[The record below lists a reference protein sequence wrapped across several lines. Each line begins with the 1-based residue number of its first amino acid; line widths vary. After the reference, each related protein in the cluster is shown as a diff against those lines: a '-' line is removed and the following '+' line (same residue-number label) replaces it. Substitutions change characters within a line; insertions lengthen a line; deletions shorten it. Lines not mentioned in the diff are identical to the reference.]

1 MGSQTGDLSQF
12 SQEYIDYDQGPAVV
26 GVSIAVGLLA
36 LASVGLRLWARHMKR
51 VALGVEDYLII
62 ACVPLLIGTV
72 ICAVFAVHLGR
83 VGRHYAV
90 NKIVDP
96 PSYGRSQAALFAVEC
111 IYGTLLAVCKFS
123 ILAMYWRI
131 FPTTFVKRGCCVLG
145 GLTLAWIIAVALVAF
160 LQCRP
165 IQKIWL
171 PDTPGQC
178 IDNNKFFIGNAVPN
192 IFTDCAIMALPAY
205 EISRLRMGYSQ
216 KAGLAGIFLLGIFAI
231 RLIFLFQLSAGGKDG
246 DLTVLI
252 AVPWILTVVEG
263 ECAVMCACLPLLR
276 PVAQAVF
283 GRVLT
288 SGAGKSSNRRPS
300 GLSALNS
307 ADLITIGGG
316 AAGGGRRP
324 GFKAG
329 SHGTRPFAVLDDT
342 ESVDGILVGGHRMST
357 SVQGSDGKAPS
368 EGSDDIPLERIAVR
382 HDVKVSWTEA
392 KPHG

>member
-1 MGSQTGDLSQF
+1 MGSSNAGDLSQF
-12 SQEYIDYDQGPAVV
+12 SQEYIDYDDGPAIV
-26 GVSIAVGLLA
+26 GVSIAVGLIA

-62 ACVPLLIGTV
+62 PLLIGTV
-72 ICAVFAVHLGR
+72 ICAIFAVHLGR

-96 PSYGRSQAALFAVEC
+96 RSYGRGQAALFAVEC
-111 IYGTLLAVCKFS
+111 IYGTLLVVCKFS

-131 FPTTFVKRGCCVLG
+131 FPTPFVKRGCCILG

-160 LQCRP
+160 LQCQPMR
-165 IQKIWL
+165 KIWL
-171 PDTPGQC
+171 PEIPGHC

-216 KAGLAGIFLLGIFAI
+216 KIGLAGIFLLGVFAI
-231 RLIFLFQLSAGGKDG
+231 RLIFLLKLSAGGKDG

-252 AVPWILTVVEG
+252 AVPWILTIVEG
-263 ECAVMCACLPLLR
+263 ECAVICACLPLLR

-300 GLSALNS
+300 GLSGLNS
-307 ADLITIGGG
+307 TDLMTIGGG
-316 AAGGGRRP
+316 GQGGGRRP
-324 GFKAG
+324 VKDG
-329 SHGTRPFAVLDDT
+329 SYGTRPFVVLDDADSG
-342 ESVDGILVGGHRMST
+342 EGILAGGRATST

-368 EGSDDIPLERIAVR
+368 EGSDDIPLERIGVR
-382 HDVKVSWTEA
+382 HEVKVSWTEV
-392 KPHG
+392 KPHS

>member
-1 MGSQTGDLSQF
+1 MGSNAGDLSQF
-12 SQEYIDYDQGPAVV
+12 SQEYIDYDEGPAVV

-51 VALGVEDYLII
+51 VALGIEDYLII
-62 ACVPLLIGTV
+62 
-72 ICAVFAVHLGR
+72 
-83 VGRHYAV
+83 
-90 NKIVDP
+90 
-96 PSYGRSQAALFAVEC
+96 ALFAVEC
-111 IYGTLLAVCKFS
+111 IYGTLLVVCKFS

-131 FPTTFVKRGCCVLG
+131 FPTPFVRRGCCMLG

-165 IQKIWL
+165 MQKIWL

-205 EISRLRMGYSQ
+205 EISRLRMGSSQ
-216 KAGLAGIFLLGIFAI
+216 KVGLAGIFLLGIFVSFISAI

-252 AVPWILTVVEG
+252 AVPWILTIVEG
-263 ECAVMCACLPLLR
+263 ECAVICACLPLLR

-300 GLSALNS
+300 GLSGLNS
-307 ADLITIGGG
+307 ADLMTIGGG
-316 AAGGGRRP
+316 GGTGGGRRP
-324 GFKAG
+324 GYKGG
-329 SHGTRPFAVLDDT
+329 SHSTRPFAVLDDT
-342 ESVDGILVGGHRMST
+342 DSGEGILVGGQSMST

-382 HDVKVSWTEA
+382 HEVKVSWTEV
-392 KPHG
+392 KPDG